1 VRISPEDKLCFPAY
15 LQHRLRELPRP
26 LVMTNSVFDILHRG
40 HVDYLHRAAQ
50 LGASL
55 LVAVNTDVSARL
67 LGKGHDRPL
76 NKDLDRAYILAGL
89 SAFSMV
95 TFFKTRTP
103 VGLIEAIQ
111 PDVYDKG
118 GD

>member
-1 VRISPEDKLCFPAY
+1 
-15 LQHRLRELPRP
+15 
-26 LVMTNSVFDILHRG
+26 M
-40 HVDYLHRAAQ
+40 DYLHRAAQ

-89 SAFSMV
+89 SAVSMV

-118 GD
+118 GDYDMETLEETRFVRSWGG